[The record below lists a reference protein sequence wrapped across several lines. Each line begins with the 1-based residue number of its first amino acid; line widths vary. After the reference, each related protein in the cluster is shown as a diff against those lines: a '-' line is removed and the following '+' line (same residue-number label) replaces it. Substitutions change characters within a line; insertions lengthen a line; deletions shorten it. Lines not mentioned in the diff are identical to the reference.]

1 MRSLASK
8 SAEASKDTA
17 LLIEGSVQA
26 VEKGT
31 QIANSTAQQLIQVV
45 SGAQEIVKTID
56 VIAEASKNQADSIHQ
71 VTQGV
76 YQISSVVQTNSATAE
91 ESAAASEELS
101 GQAQILK
108 SLVGRFRLKGET
120 QEPHF

>member
-1 MRSLASK
+1 MVADEVRSLASK

-31 QIANSTAQQLIQVV
+31 QIANSTAEQLIQVV

-56 VIAEASKNQADSIHQ
+56 IIAEASKNQADSIHQ

-76 YQISSVVQTNSATAE
+76 D
-91 ESAAASEELS
+91 
-101 GQAQILK
+101 
-108 SLVGRFRLKGET
+108 
-120 QEPHF
+120 